1 MTDKIID
8 QSERDEILN
17 SNHPYY
23 VISASAGSGKTTML
37 VDKAFSIIDRTII
50 EPYQQISMITFTR
63 LATRQINERIQEKMN
78 ESMLTDVK
86 KGNYYKHFKVSTTE
100 SFVITEIIRP
110 FLREAYGSD
119 YPRGEH
125 LTQNYSETYKF
136 EKYDQGLENIKK
148 KLVIGSFIDNRINF
162 VYQLGLNILKN
173 SKNAR
178 KYMKARFPIIMV
190 DEYQD
195 VDNDM
200 HDLYMYL
207 KDRLEIRLFL
217 VGDIKQMLFSF
228 RGANPLNIES
238 LTEDNGFKE
247 YKLIQN
253 FRSHMSI
260 VAYSYNFFA
269 KENVNIRYKE
279 NRVHFYSPE
288 NIDQVINKFI
298 SQSNSTEDTFAYL
311 FSNRPQWQEEKDT
324 FEKHD
329 FVFIDNPPL
338 DSGYPNYN
346 VLEPVLKLYFNPG
359 TYNIYSLLDEM
370 GVKAKTLFVSKAY
383 EIEKNLY
390 EDFERVLKLVE
401 EIIDIT
407 LLDEEKQKFIKTL
420 DKQYEVNFII
430 NKPKRVALTVHT
442 SKGLEFDHV
451 LISADSFF
459 DIYSKKFL
467 EQNHYV
473 AITRPKESLHI
484 ISNSK
489 YEMILNEYG
498 VSTELQPV

>member
-1 MTDKIID
+1 IID

-269 KENVNIRYKE
+269 KENVNIRYKD

-288 NIDQVINKFI
+288 NIDQVINNF
-298 SQSNSTEDTFAYL
+298 Y
-311 FSNRPQWQEEKDT
+311 
-324 FEKHD
+324 
-329 FVFIDNPPL
+329 FIDIPNL

-346 VLEPVLKLYFNPG
+346 VLEPVLKLYYNTG
-359 TYNIYSLLDEM
+359 NYNIYSLLDEM

-390 EDFERVLKLVE
+390 EYFERVLKLVE

-498 VSTELQPV
+498 V